1 MVTGTKAF
9 AGASGWRMARPWTTV
24 TVVRSRGLPGA
35 GFGPLGDET
44 VAQIGVTLRG
54 MGKGP
59 GEGEERQGT
68 ELTR

>member
-1 MVTGTKAF
+1 MVPGTKAF
-9 AGASGWRMARPWTTV
+9 AEALGWRMARPWRTV
-24 TVVRSRGLPGA
+24 TVVRSRGLPVA
-35 GFGPLGDET
+35 GFGPLGDEDL
-44 VAQIGVTLRG
+44 ARLGVTLRG